1 VKRRPLAVAAAAL
14 SLGLLATSADA
25 AEPQAPPGS
34 SSPAGSTSAG
44 GSTLPTTTSDNR
56 AVAEMLFFTARG
68 LMEAGR
74 FPEACSKLAESYRL
88 DAASGTLLNLA
99 VCHES
104 EGRVASAWGE
114 FRQALSDARK
124 ANRVDREELAKE
136 HIAKLEPDLPFLTIV
151 VPDFARVKDLEILRN
166 GVALGSGGWGTELPI
181 DPGKV
186 EIVARAPGFLP
197 KTKSIVI
204 QKKQHLSTTI
214 DKLDPAPVVETV
226 AVGEP
231 GWSSKRKT
239 GAVLFV
245 AGLAGVGAGT
255 YFGFSALSNRDKSA
269 DRCPVLDGDYRCDAA
284 GADYSSKANLAAW
297 GANVGFGLGAV
308 AILTGTYLFITGKN
322 DRMESG
328 SAQTQSHPSP
338 RVSFSVAPAAGGAQ
352 GAVFGTF

>member
-1 VKRRPLAVAAAAL
+1 VKRRPLAVLVAAL
-14 SLGLLATSADA
+14 SLGFLSARANA
-25 AEPQAPPGS
+25 AEPGQAPPAASPGTP
-34 SSPAGSTSAG
+34 SPAS
-44 GSTLPTTTSDNR
+44 TSDNR

-74 FPEACSKLAESYRL
+74 YPEACAKLGESYRL

-124 ANRVDREELAKE
+124 ANRADREELAKE

-151 VPDFARVKDLEILRN
+151 VPDFVRVKDLEILRN

-186 EIVARAPGFLP
+186 EIVTRAPGFLP
-197 KTKSIVI
+197 KTKTITI
-204 QKKQHLSTTI
+204 AKRQHLSTTVE
-214 DKLDPAPVVETV
+214 KLEPAPIVETV
-226 AVGEP
+226 AAGDQ
-231 GWSSKRKT
+231 GWSAKRKT

-245 AGLAGVGAGT
+245 TGLVGVGVGT
-255 YFGFSALSNRDKSA
+255 YFGLTALNQMDKA
-269 DRCPVLDGDYRCDAA
+269 DANCSSLDGERRCTPL
-284 GADYSSKANLAAW
+284 GADYSEKANLNAW
-297 GANVGFGLGAV
+297 GANIAFGLGAV
-308 AILTGTYLFITGKN
+308 ALISGTYLFVTGKN
-322 DRMESG
+322 DRESG
-328 SAQTQSHPSP
+328 PTSNPQQAGHP
-338 RVSFSVAPAAGGAQ
+338 RFSFAAAPTLGGAQ